1 MGGVTPCWNNLSL
14 CMPNPHL
21 PAFIVFET
29 SAFIRTDGQTD
40 MASSTRL
47 VILIKNIVY
56 YICRGFTRIV
66 LCFRLLFVLD
76 QMETF
81 SGAWHLF
88 SLAPQIRMPS
98 LTACVPFC
106 QRRFL
111 LYSTLAFAFQYT
123 HYWELSVIPFWCWHL
138 HQQHRSTWKRM
149 GSERQT
155 KVDIWSVVYPSV
167 RFLDH

>member
-1 MGGVTPCWNNLSL
+1 MSKGKDVKDRHGHQLRSIVSPGDEKGDIWSTDVDGAAELPQMSLS
-14 CMPNPHL
+14 
-21 PAFIVFET
+21 
-29 SAFIRTDGQTD
+29 G
-40 MASSTRL
+40 
-47 VILIKNIVY
+47 
-56 YICRGFTRIV
+56 
-66 LCFRLLFVLD
+66 VLD

-123 HYWELSVIPFWCWHL
+123 HY
-138 HQQHRSTWKRM
+138 
-149 GSERQT
+149 
-155 KVDIWSVVYPSV
+155 
-167 RFLDH
+167 